1 MRNSKAL
8 AVLVQAGIIG
18 GLLCSSCYAHAE
30 TTEYTVS
37 QNDTVAITEEESAS
51 ISEDALKA
59 AEDIETAYESADT
72 KYEGV
77 SGDLHWKIDTEG
89 NLTISGE
96 GDYEQPEW
104 NQKRNDWWKY
114 RYEIRTATV
123 NVTGITSTASMFA
136 DCGYLTKVDLS
147 GLDTGKVTTMKG
159 MFQNCSRLKSLDLS
173 SLDTGSVTDMMNM
186 FQKCIWLSE
195 IDLSG
200 LNLGSVETMSAMFQN
215 CISLKKVKLDNTTTG
230 RVRWMSSM
238 FNGCC
243 NLEDVNLD
251 GLDTHSAESMQYM
264 FYGCDKLKNLDL
276 YSFNTGAVTDMSNMF
291 ALCKNLQ
298 TLNISS
304 FRTGAVIDMQYM
316 FYSCEKLKSLDLRQ
330 LDKGHVRKMN
340 YMFAG
345 CKELSLLQLQGWN
358 VTAVTDMQGMFWECK
373 SLEQLDLGN
382 FDTSSVTDMRA
393 MFFDCEK
400 LKSLDLHS
408 FATGSVTDMGSVFSG
423 CSSLSELSLAGFR
436 TENVTTMNGMFSG
449 CSSLKTLDIS
459 SFRISAVTDVTYMMD
474 GCNSLT
480 EIVAPPNMQK
490 PIDITYKL
498 SAGYWYNDAGE
509 QCNSIVAGVQR
520 TVVYTFAEHKKESN
534 FIYVCDPVVFYTG
547 KKIRA
552 VTEVWYYDKEKKK
565 DIVLKEDK
573 DYVVEYRN
581 NIKPGTASYVVKGKG
596 KYAGEETVE
605 EHFVITDQLDTP
617 ELNSLQYQY
626 QSGDLQSF
634 QGKTKYS
641 LYIEFYT
648 VQNYATG
655 YELEL
660 SDKKGKKLK
669 IIKFGSSKKNMIQ
682 TTFQNMTQDI
692 YGVRVRAVHGKVRS
706 KWSKRMY
713 AVKQPKVQ
721 GRSYKGM
728 AQIRWKKLSGAD
740 GYEIYMSRNKKGGYV
755 KVASAGKNASM
766 KSIRKIKKRKLKAG
780 TYYYY
785 VLAKKKAGKD
795 VYYSNMSYFSKV
807 IIK

>member
-1 MRNSKAL
+1 
-8 AVLVQAGIIG
+8 
-18 GLLCSSCYAHAE
+18 
-30 TTEYTVS
+30 
-37 QNDTVAITEEESAS
+37 
-51 ISEDALKA
+51 
-59 AEDIETAYESADT
+59 
-72 KYEGV
+72 
-77 SGDLHWKIDTEG
+77 
-89 NLTISGE
+89 
-96 GDYEQPEW
+96 
-104 NQKRNDWWKY
+104 
-114 RYEIRTATV
+114 
-123 NVTGITSTASMFA
+123 
-136 DCGYLTKVDLS
+136 
-147 GLDTGKVTTMKG
+147 
-159 MFQNCSRLKSLDLS
+159 
-173 SLDTGSVTDMMNM
+173 
-186 FQKCIWLSE
+186 
-195 IDLSG
+195 
-200 LNLGSVETMSAMFQN
+200 
-215 CISLKKVKLDNTTTG
+215 
-230 RVRWMSSM
+230 
-238 FNGCC
+238 
-243 NLEDVNLD
+243 
-251 GLDTHSAESMQYM
+251 
-264 FYGCDKLKNLDL
+264 
-276 YSFNTGAVTDMSNMF
+276 
-291 ALCKNLQ
+291 
-298 TLNISS
+298 
-304 FRTGAVIDMQYM
+304 
-316 FYSCEKLKSLDLRQ
+316 
-330 LDKGHVRKMN
+330 
-340 YMFAG
+340 
-345 CKELSLLQLQGWN
+345 
-358 VTAVTDMQGMFWECK
+358 MQGMFGGCK